1 MATQPEYRGRFAPSP
16 TGPLHV
22 GSLLTAVASYLDA
35 RSASGTWLL
44 RIEDIDPPRE
54 VPGAADSILRSLE
67 AHGLYWDETELYQST
82 RLEAY
87 AEALDELTECGDVFR
102 CCCTRATLGP
112 GGSCL
117 KRCSPTLEDVTAL
130 RVCLLGNAGFDDRIL
145 GPQQPKHGAN
155 DLVLRRKDN
164 LYAYALAVV
173 VDDAWQSITDVV
185 RGEDLLFQTFAQ
197 LELLAQL
204 KAEQPSY
211 AHVPVVCDASGIKLS
226 KQAGATAI
234 DDKAALKNLRK
245 VLELLCQDS
254 AQLHAGSTRELLELA
269 TSLWNPQA
277 LQARRA
283 LVYP

>member
-16 TGPLHV
+16 TGPLHM

-35 RSASGTWLL
+35 RASSGTWLL

-54 VPGAADSILRSLE
+54 VPGAGDSILRSLE

-87 AEALDELTECGDVFR
+87 AEALDGLTECGEVFR

-112 GGSCL
+112 GGNCL
-117 KRCSPTLEDVTAL
+117 KRCSPAPEDVTAL
-130 RVCLLGNAGFDDRIL
+130 RVSLLGNVGFDDKIL
-145 GPQQPKHGAN
+145 GPQAPGLSAN
-155 DLVLRRKDN
+155 DLVLRRKDG

-185 RGEDLLFQTFAQ
+185 RGEDLLSQTFSQ

-204 KAEQPSY
+204 KAAQPSY
-211 AHVPVVCDASGIKLS
+211 AHVPIVCDASGVKLS

-234 DDKAALKNLRK
+234 DDKAALANLRK
-245 VLELLCQDS
+245 ALELLYQDS
-254 AQLHAGSTRELLELA
+254 AQLPAGSTQELLELA
-269 TSLWNPQA
+269 TSLWNPRA
-277 LQARRA
+277 LKAAKA